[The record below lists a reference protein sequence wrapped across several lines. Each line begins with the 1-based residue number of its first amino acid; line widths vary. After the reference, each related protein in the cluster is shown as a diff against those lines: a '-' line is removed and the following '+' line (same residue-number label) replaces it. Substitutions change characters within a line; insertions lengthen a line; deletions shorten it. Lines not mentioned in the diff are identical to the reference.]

1 MGKGSLGTLYAELA
15 LKTKEFESGIV
26 KSKKLAEKLNT
37 DIENITDKINEKLKS
52 IGVGLSAG
60 VTLPLTIFG
69 KQALDTF
76 SNFQQS
82 MQNTFSVMG
91 ATSAEMEALRKK
103 AEEMGASTRFSASQ
117 ASDALYNLGSAG
129 QSASQAMSSLDGVL
143 RLAGATGSDLAFT
156 SGTIASTLSQF
167 NLEADKAS
175 HIADVYAMAISK
187 SQANMTKLS
196 YSMKYVGPVASGLN
210 IKLETATAALM
221 KLYNT
226 GYGGEMAGTYLRA
239 GLQKLASGTDDF
251 KKKLESIGLTYDE
264 VNPKTNNFADIID
277 RLKEK
282 QVDINKANEL
292 FGDIAGGAMS
302 KLIEGGGEAIRTMD
316 GLLQASDGAAQKMQD
331 IQNASFANTKAELAS
346 AFEAVQITLVSNVIP
361 AVNIFAQGIT
371 NALKFINEL
380 PVGVQTAGTA
390 FAGLA
395 AAAGP
400 LLLVAVGVKKI
411 KQEMI
416 QLNMVAAAN
425 PIMAWGA
432 AIAGVAAIAT
442 GIIAQLRK
450 SQEDYIHG
458 AKRSLDEIKKMQNEA
473 LTEGNKGR
481 KINALL
487 DEYETLK
494 NKTSLA
500 ADEQERYN
508 NLIEELKTLSPD
520 VVVKLNE
527 QSRAFIENAE
537 KVREAAEKSLQTEQ
551 ALNKM
556 ALAEAELRA
565 VQASSVVE
573 KYQDKLPEQKEAVE
587 QITQKLTEATD
598 MYRIIKV
605 KHKEWVAETAKGNK
619 EIALQIQQELTKMA
633 NSPALPKELD
643 IYNSLNPHDVLD
655 GFKKYHD
662 YVFQKSQKIEEK
674 YKEMAEAVRE
684 NKEAQEE
691 LNEVK
696 QKGILIAKGL
706 GDLANNKTDQKEE
719 PVKSTQKEK
728 LLELQKEWNE
738 YQEKGIQ
745 IEAKL
750 ARAQGENFD
759 INAKK
764 AEWLKKH
771 IRQLLDIPADSIDK
785 KFTPDTKGLQSFI
798 DLLWKFKELSEQ
810 TKKNDDNNLKG
821 FAKYAEEQKK
831 LREELEKT
839 QDEIQK
845 TKELLAS
852 DEKLTQLGQAILT
865 PEERELHSGYLKE
878 QEERLDKINMEL
890 GNTKYSLSEIDST
903 IKELENS
910 GKSKY
915 QLRLIDIEAEKNR
928 IDEVIDAAVKAQKIT
943 EEKAKELKEKNKEN
957 EKKAQQ
963 EAAVQTMNPYL
974 QGAIGI
980 AQSLTNVIA
989 NAIEQ
994 GGVDGLSAIAAA
1006 GDIIGQIGNM
1016 VGNSIAKAVLGSIS
1030 AAVGMT
1036 TKILGAFQ
1044 NKAKKA
1050 TQEAREDAQKFNDEI
1065 KRQQEENIRNAASL
1079 TGEVVKNISKAT
1091 ASKKLDANTIF
1102 DTQSLEIEKKRIDE
1116 VLNGIKDLKTEATYT
1131 YQQKRT
1137 RKIDKWWDP
1146 LDWFHEEE
1154 TYFTTEMANYNV
1166 AQVMEK
1172 YNEAMRKGDYELA
1185 KKWKDFA
1192 QKAIEKGLKDA
1203 GVNVDNVDSISNYM
1217 NGLDNALGEYVK
1229 TRDMKSFK
1237 KALQDQL
1244 YEALV
1249 NKAVASTISKRIAQ
1263 VFDNIDT
1270 GKITYEEGLKKIES
1284 IGDEAGKIF
1293 DDMNKRFGLT
1303 ATQAKKEW
1311 EQVGASISSAL
1322 SSALG
1327 DAAYNADWGS
1337 FKKSFATEMKKA
1349 IIQSAIESAG
1359 VKKKVDEIIKEIM
1372 DDGKISGDE
1381 INDTI
1386 NRLKDVYDNLEG
1398 NMAELAKI
1406 NKALEGGV
1414 EIKSKTSG
1422 SIIQQLSGADRD
1434 WFMETL
1440 KEGFTKINQ
1449 VIDLKETTIQHMAAT
1464 QIIINSL
1471 IYNSYNSTIYI
1482 QATESTDLKGLI
1494 GEIVE
1499 QALAG

>member
-1 MGKGSLGTLYAELA
+1 MGKGSLGTLYAELT
-15 LKTKEFESGIV
+15 LKTSEFEKAVI
-26 KSKKLAEKLNT
+26 KSKKLADKLNT

-60 VTLPLTIFG
+60 VTLPLTLFG

-76 SNFQQS
+76 TNFEQS

-103 AEEMGASTRFSASQ
+103 AEEMGATTRFSASQ

-226 GYGGEMAGTYLRA
+226 GYGGEMAGAYLRA
-239 GLQKLASGTDDF
+239 GLQKLASGADDF
-251 KKKLESIGLTYDE
+251 KSKLESIGLTYDD
-264 VNPKTNNFADIID
+264 VNPKTNDFADIID

-292 FGDIAGGAMS
+292 FGNIAGGAMA

-316 GLLQASDGAAQKMQD
+316 GLLQASDGAAKKMQD

-346 AFEAVQITLVSNVIP
+346 AFEAVQITLTSNVIP
-361 AVNIFAQGIT
+361 AVNIFAQGLT

-411 KQEMI
+411 KQEMV
-416 QLNMVAAAN
+416 QLNMVAAVN

-432 AIAGVAAIAT
+432 AIAGVAAIAV
-442 GIIAQLRK
+442 GIIAQVRK
-450 SQEDYIHG
+450 AQEEAEKESFRYLERANKLADEAQEAG
-458 AKRSLDEIKKMQNEA
+458 AKSSKIGSLMDKYDSLKNIVGKTTEQQHEYNETLKELQQLVPDLIIKQDDFGNSYIENANKARKAQKELWQLEKERSEHALLVSSLSEDSAKNKLEKLKKERTELETSSKKLVEAEKKTREKAIEVNILIEKFIATNDAKIKDQLVRMTGGVTISAIRANAEREAKAAEEATIKLQNQLSAVNGKIEETEDLLLKNEA
-473 LTEGNKGR
+473 LRERIKDIDKRQNEEEKNPTPVKKTRQEY
-481 KINALL
+481 A
-487 DEYETLK
+487 DEEWEDYQKQKKRIQEEKKEADSLK
-494 NKTSLA
+494 KDYDDIGKKMDDIRNRITKLRNMQA
-500 ADEQERYN
+500 ADIAEGVGFSRWAK
-508 NLIEELKTLSPD
+508 ELK
-520 VVVKLNE
+520 
-527 QSRAFIENAE
+527 QFY
-537 KVREAAEKSLQTEQ
+537 
-551 ALNKM
+551 
-556 ALAEAELRA
+556 AELERL
-565 VQASSVVE
+565 
-573 KYQDKLPEQKEAVE
+573 DKEN
-587 QITQKLTEATD
+587 
-598 MYRIIKV
+598 
-605 KHKEWVAETAKGNK
+605 ETR
-619 EIALQIQQELTKMA
+619 
-633 NSPALPKELD
+633 
-643 IYNSLNPHDVLD
+643 
-655 GFKKYHD
+655 KKS
-662 YVFQKSQKIEEK
+662 K
-674 YKEMAEAVRE
+674 
-684 NKEAQEE
+684 
-691 LNEVK
+691 EVK
-696 QKGILIAKGL
+696 K
-706 GDLANNKTDQKEE
+706 KE
-719 PVKSTQKEK
+719 PK
-728 LLELQKEWNE
+728 LE
-738 YQEKGIQ
+738 
-745 IEAKL
+745 
-750 ARAQGENFD
+750 
-759 INAKK
+759 
-764 AEWLKKH
+764 
-771 IRQLLDIPADSIDK
+771 
-785 KFTPDTKGLQSFI
+785 
-798 DLLWKFKELSEQ
+798 
-810 TKKNDDNNLKG
+810 G
-821 FAKYAEEQKK
+821 FAKYAEEQRK
-831 LREELEKT
+831 LREELKQT

-845 TKELLAS
+845 TKDLL
-852 DEKLTQLGQAILT
+852 EKDKEK
-865 PEERELHSGYLKE
+865 PDNKKMPDEEREDRNGYLKE
-878 QEERLDKINMEL
+878 QEERLHKINMEL
-890 GNTKYSLSEIDST
+890 GNTKYNLSEIDST
-903 IKELENS
+903 LKDLDRS
-910 GKSKY
+910 GKSQYK
-915 QLRLIDIEAEKNR
+915 LELIDLEAEKKKINEVLDEAKKTGKIKNNDELNR
-928 IDEVIDAAVKAQKIT
+928 YKELANKSIDEQVKKVKIA
-943 EEKAKELKEKNKEN
+943 KAK
-957 EKKAQQ
+957 
-963 EAAVQTMNPYL
+963 AALDVTL
-974 QGAIGI
+974 GI
-980 AQSLTNVIA
+980 ADSLANIIA
-989 NAIEQ
+989 QAIEQ
-994 GGVDGLSAIAAA
+994 GGIDGLSMLKGAS
-1006 GDIIGQIGNM
+1006 GLLNQIGSLLPG
-1016 VGNSIAKAVLGSIS
+1016 VGGLVTKAIGGVMNVASSII
-1030 AAVGMT
+1030 
-1036 TKILGAFQ
+1036 GAFQ
-1044 NKAKKA
+1044 NRAKKA
-1050 TQEAREDAQKFNDEI
+1050 TQEARDEAQKFNDDI
-1065 KRQQEENIRNAASL
+1065 KRQQEENIRSAISL
-1079 TGEVVKNISKAT
+1079 TSETIKNISKAT

-1102 DTQSLEIEKKRIDE
+1102 DTQSLEIEKKRIDD

-1137 RKIDKWWDP
+1137 RKVDKWYDP
-1146 LDWFHEEE
+1146 LNWFYEEE
-1154 TYFTTEMANYNV
+1154 TYYTTETANYNV
-1166 AQVMEK
+1166 AQVMKK

-1192 QKAIEKGLKDA
+1192 QKAIQKGLKDA
-1203 GVNVDNVDSISNYM
+1203 GVNVDNIDPISNYM
-1217 NGLDNALGEYVK
+1217 NGLDSALGEYVR
-1229 TRDMKSFK
+1229 TRNMKSFK

-1244 YEALV
+1244 YEALI
-1249 NKAVASTISKRIAQ
+1249 NKAVANTISKRIAQ
-1263 VFDNIDT
+1263 IFDNIET

-1284 IGDEAGKIF
+1284 IGEEAGKIF
-1293 DDMNKRFGLT
+1293 DEMNARFGL
-1303 ATQAKKEW
+1303 AANQAKKEW

-1327 DAAYNADWGS
+1327 ESAYNADWGS
-1337 FKKSFATEMKKA
+1337 FKKSFAAEMKKA

-1359 VKKKVDEIIKEIM
+1359 IKAKVDEIIKQIM

-1386 NRLKDVYDNLEG
+1386 NKLKNLYDNLEG

-1434 WFMETL
+1434 WFMEVL

-1471 IYNSYNSTIYI
+1471 IYHSYNSTIYI
-1482 QATESTDLKGLI
+1482 QATETTDLKSLI

>member
-1 MGKGSLGTLYAELA
+1 MGKGSLGTLYAELT
-15 LKTKEFESGIV
+15 LKTSEFEKAVI
-26 KSKKLAEKLNT
+26 KSKKLADKLNT

-60 VTLPLTIFG
+60 VTLPLTLFG

-76 SNFQQS
+76 TNFEQS

-103 AEEMGASTRFSASQ
+103 AEEMGATTRFSASQ

-251 KKKLESIGLTYDE
+251 KSKLESIGLTYDD

-292 FGDIAGGAMS
+292 FGDIAGGAMA

-316 GLLQASDGAAQKMQD
+316 GLLQASDGAAKKMQD

-346 AFEAVQITLVSNVIP
+346 AFEAVQITLTSNVIP
-361 AVNIFAQGIT
+361 AVNIFAQGLT

-411 KQEMI
+411 KQEMV
-416 QLNMVAAAN
+416 QLNMVAAVN

-432 AIAGVAAIAT
+432 AIAGVAAVAV
-442 GIIAQLRK
+442 GIIAQVRK
-450 SQEDYIHG
+450 AQEEAEKESFRYLERANKLADEAQEAG
-458 AKRSLDEIKKMQNEA
+458 AKSSKIGSLMDKYDSLKNIVGKTTEQQHEYNETLKELQQLVPDLIIKQDDFGNSYIENANKARKAQKELWQLEKERSEHALLVSSLSEDSAKNKLEKLKKERTELETSSKKLVEAEKKAREKAIEVNILIEKFIATNDAKIKDQLVRMTGGVTISAIRANAEREAKAAEEATIKLQNQLSAVNGKIEETEDLLLKNEA
-473 LTEGNKGR
+473 LRERIKDIDKRQNEEEKNPTPVKKTRQEY
-481 KINALL
+481 A
-487 DEYETLK
+487 DEEWEDYQKQKKRIQEEKKEADSLK
-494 NKTSLA
+494 KDYDDIGKKMDDIRNRITKLRNMQA
-500 ADEQERYN
+500 ADIAEGVGFSRWAK
-508 NLIEELKTLSPD
+508 ELK
-520 VVVKLNE
+520 
-527 QSRAFIENAE
+527 QFY
-537 KVREAAEKSLQTEQ
+537 
-551 ALNKM
+551 
-556 ALAEAELRA
+556 AELERL
-565 VQASSVVE
+565 
-573 KYQDKLPEQKEAVE
+573 DKEN
-587 QITQKLTEATD
+587 
-598 MYRIIKV
+598 
-605 KHKEWVAETAKGNK
+605 ETR
-619 EIALQIQQELTKMA
+619 
-633 NSPALPKELD
+633 
-643 IYNSLNPHDVLD
+643 
-655 GFKKYHD
+655 KKS
-662 YVFQKSQKIEEK
+662 K
-674 YKEMAEAVRE
+674 
-684 NKEAQEE
+684 
-691 LNEVK
+691 EVK
-696 QKGILIAKGL
+696 K
-706 GDLANNKTDQKEE
+706 KE
-719 PVKSTQKEK
+719 PK
-728 LLELQKEWNE
+728 LE
-738 YQEKGIQ
+738 
-745 IEAKL
+745 
-750 ARAQGENFD
+750 
-759 INAKK
+759 
-764 AEWLKKH
+764 
-771 IRQLLDIPADSIDK
+771 
-785 KFTPDTKGLQSFI
+785 
-798 DLLWKFKELSEQ
+798 
-810 TKKNDDNNLKG
+810 G
-821 FAKYAEEQKK
+821 FAKYAEEQRK
-831 LREELEKT
+831 LREELKQT

-845 TKELLAS
+845 TKDLL
-852 DEKLTQLGQAILT
+852 EKDKEK
-865 PEERELHSGYLKE
+865 PDNKKMPDEEREDRNGYLKE
-878 QEERLDKINMEL
+878 QEERLHKINMEL
-890 GNTKYSLSEIDST
+890 GNTKYNLSEIDST
-903 IKELENS
+903 LKDLDRS
-910 GKSKY
+910 GKSQY
-915 QLRLIDIEAEKNR
+915 QLELVDLEAEKKKINEVLDEAKKIGKIKNNDELNR
-928 IDEVIDAAVKAQKIT
+928 YKELANKSIDEQVKKVKIA
-943 EEKAKELKEKNKEN
+943 KAK
-957 EKKAQQ
+957 
-963 EAAVQTMNPYL
+963 AALDVTL
-974 QGAIGI
+974 GI
-980 AQSLTNVIA
+980 ADSLA
-989 NAIEQ
+989 NIISQAIEQ
-994 GGVDGLSAIAAA
+994 GGIDGLSMLKGAS
-1006 GDIIGQIGNM
+1006 GLLNQIGSLLPG
-1016 VGNSIAKAVLGSIS
+1016 VGGLVTKAIGGVMNVASSII
-1030 AAVGMT
+1030 
-1036 TKILGAFQ
+1036 GAFQ
-1044 NKAKKA
+1044 NRAKKA
-1050 TQEAREDAQKFNDEI
+1050 TQEAREEAQKFNDDI
-1065 KRQQEENIRNAASL
+1065 KRQQEENIRSAISL
-1079 TGEVVKNISKAT
+1079 TGEIIKNISKAT

-1102 DTQSLEIEKKRIDE
+1102 DTQSLEIEKKRIDD

-1137 RKIDKWWDP
+1137 RKVDKWYDP
-1146 LDWFHEEE
+1146 LNWFYEEE
-1154 TYFTTEMANYNV
+1154 TYYTTETANYNI
-1166 AQVMEK
+1166 AQVMKK

-1192 QKAIEKGLKDA
+1192 QKAIQKGLKDA
-1203 GVNVDNVDSISNYM
+1203 GVNVDNIDPISNYM
-1217 NGLDNALGEYVK
+1217 NGLDSALGEYVR
-1229 TRDMKSFK
+1229 TRNMKSFK

-1244 YEALV
+1244 YEALI
-1249 NKAVASTISKRIAQ
+1249 NKAVANTISKRIAQ
-1263 VFDNIDT
+1263 IFDNIET

-1284 IGDEAGKIF
+1284 VGEEAGKIF
-1293 DDMNKRFGLT
+1293 DEMNARFGL
-1303 ATQAKKEW
+1303 AASQAKKEW

-1327 DAAYNADWGS
+1327 ESAYNADWGS
-1337 FKKSFATEMKKA
+1337 FKKSFAAEMKKA

-1359 VKKKVDEIIKEIM
+1359 IKAKVDEIIKQIM

-1386 NRLKDVYDNLEG
+1386 NKLKNLYDNLEG

-1434 WFMETL
+1434 WFMEAL

-1482 QATESTDLKGLI
+1482 QATETTDLKGLI